1 MFWQMITIEQTKI
14 TRRAILWVELA
25 ILAVGVL
32 VLNLALF
39 AVLRAGDTGDGQAMP
54 PQLVEVL
61 EQQIVWPAGL
71 NSALDFASGANLGGM
86 LIIIL
91 VGAVVAQE
99 YTWRTLQLWLSQG
112 VSRPLFLAAKFAALL
127 LPIGLM
133 VLVPLLVGGLITA
146 VFSQQITGSIP
157 FGEVEWGQL
166 LLTAVKVGYTLLP
179 YASLAFFLAILS
191 RSTIVAIGGG
201 LAYALLLEGIV
212 VELLAFIGGVWA
224 EIGQYLPAGLAQ
236 GLMAT
241 GSGLTVEVNNG
252 IAPAVQRL
260 DPLPAAI
267 GIALYTIIFIGLSSV
282 VFRRQDLG

>member
-1 MFWQMITIEQTKI
+1 MFWQMITIEQNKI

-54 PQLVEVL
+54 PQLTGML
-61 EQQIVWPAGL
+61 EQQLVWPAGL

-146 VFSQQITGSIP
+146 VFSQQIIGSIP

-212 VELLAFIGGVWA
+212 VELLAFVGGIWA

-267 GIALYTIIFIGLSSV
+267 GIGLYTLIFIGLSIV